1 VETSLTY
8 RKGILEKDCLENTME
23 EVMNWNIVEGKWNE
37 MKGKLREKWGKLT
50 DSDWE
55 EVAGKKD
62 RLVGCLQ
69 QRYGYDK
76 DRAEREV
83 DQRISSIGTDSIR

>member
-8 RKGILEKDCLENTME
+8 RKGIVEMDCLESTME

-62 RLVGCLQ
+62 RLVGRLQ

-76 DRAEREV
+76 ERAEREV
-83 DQRISSIGTDSIR
+83 DHGISSI